1 MKSKCSIF
9 WLLIGL
15 FSIGLARNTE
25 DENSKDLFIIGRK
38 FIYINKKIYHY
49 YYFILPSLYN
59 FTCFMGLRGFI
70 EKIRYIG
77 NNNTRK
83 YFTWNE

>member
-1 MKSKCSIF
+1 MFLNKLNVNMKSKCSIF

-59 FTCFMGLRGFI
+59 FTCFMGLRAWFYRKN
-70 EKIRYIG
+70 KIYW
-77 NNNTRK
+77 K
-83 YFTWNE
+83 